1 MKKIIFTLVAV
12 LAFTA
17 VATAQPKSIGGRFG
31 YMGLEVSYEHG
42 MAGANFLELNGGL
55 DFGWDGTP
63 GFIASG
69 IYNFMIAQPN
79 WSRGEWGFYA
89 GPGAYA
95 GYVDD
100 RVKVDHI
107 DNESWHGHSFHAPG
121 FTFGI
126 TGQVG
131 LEYTFWFPL
140 QLSVDLRPYLG
151 LHINGDGEYH
161 YEHKVGWYDRGASMG
176 FAPTLSVRYRF

>member
-1 MKKIIFTLVAV
+1 MKKIIIALVALV
-12 LAFTA
+12 AFTA

-31 YMGLEVSYEHG
+31 YMGLEVSYEHN
-42 MAGANFLELNGGL
+42 MSGANFLELNGGL
-55 DFGWDGTP
+55 DFGWYGDP

-69 IYNFMIAQPN
+69 IYNFMFAQPN
-79 WSRGEWGFYA
+79 WSRGEWGFYG
-89 GPGAYA
+89 GPGVYA
-95 GYVDD
+95 GYLDD
-100 RVKVDHI
+100 KIKQDAYYVELNGRVA
-107 DNESWHGHSFHAPG
+107 HAPG

-126 TGQVG
+126 TGQIG

-151 LHINGDGEYH
+151 LHINGDGNYN
-161 YEHKVGWYDRGASMG
+161 YETKVGVYDRGASMG

>member
-1 MKKIIFTLVAV
+1 MKKIIITLVAV

-31 YMGLEVSYEHG
+31 YKGIEVSYEHNMG
-42 MAGANFLELNGGL
+42 GANFLELNGGL
-55 DFGWDGTP
+55 DFGWHNEHP

-95 GYVDD
+95 GYFDA
-100 RVKVDHI
+100 KVANSDYWA
-107 DNESWHGHSFHAPG
+107 SG
-121 FTFGI
+121 FSLGV

-140 QLSVDLRPYLG
+140 QLSVDVRPYVG
-151 LHINGDGEYH
+151 LHFSGDRT
-161 YEHKVGWYDRGASMG
+161 GWFVRDASL
-176 FAPTLSVRYRF
+176 FFPTLSVRYRF

>member
-1 MKKIIFTLVAV
+1 MKKIIITLVAV

-31 YMGLEVSYEHG
+31 YMGLEVSYEHN

-55 DFGWDGTP
+55 DFGWNGDP

-89 GPGAYA
+89 GPGAFA
-95 GYVDD
+95 GYLDD
-100 RVKVDHI
+100 KIKIDHY
-107 DNESWHGHSFHAPG
+107 DNQVGVAHASG
-121 FTFGI
+121 FAFGI

-140 QLSVDLRPYLG
+140 QLSVDVRPYLG
-151 LHINGDGEYH
+151 LHINGDGKHDVYPT
-161 YEHKVGWYDRGASMG
+161 KVGLYDRGANLG
-176 FAPTLSVRYRF
+176 LAPTLSVRYRF